1 MYEANNGNL
10 ISSTYGNNNSI
21 DYTYDNFGR
30 VITIATMDNVYNF
43 FYDNNS
49 NLSKIRTNTSEMK
62 FEYDFS
68 QKISKFCCDDFKVN
82 YIYNECDNIIGK
94 NYCISGNNYTVD
106 NTLNKEDFI
115 VESTFDND
123 SIKYNYDNL
132 GRICSK
138 SINNDYNTHYRYLT
152 NGNKTSFIVDSV
164 INNND
169 IYKYHYDEL
178 FNITKM
184 YHNNQLVMQYSY
196 DSYNQLIEEKDY
208 INREIKRYMYDDYG
222 NILNVKILDL
232 INYYVKREEKY
243 EYNNLNWKDQL
254 TNFNDIELTYDSI
267 GNPLTIGNDTLTWI
281 NGRQLSSYNNNIYK
295 YNHNSVRTSKIV
307 NGIET
312 KYYTVGT
319 SIIFEKTNNNVIYY
333 MRNDVDDLI
342 GFKYDDKSYYYVK
355 NLQDDVIGILDENNN
370 LIVNYQYDSWGN
382 ILSITDNVGNV
393 IVDTSHIGIIN
404 PYRYRSYYYDKETN
418 LYYLNNRYYSPLLK
432 RFLNADSI
440 IGANQD
446 VMSYNLYAY
455 CGNNPIMYLDSEGYG
470 LFGVLVGAIKGAIN
484 GVTKTVTNV
493 VSGDK
498 WYRGVLGS
506 TFGGFVEGYM
516 LTTPGGFAWAGYVG
530 ALVENGTNELESYF
544 VGEKKLNK
552 FNLVNSIHDTVIL
565 STADVAI
572 DSIIDSIPNGK
583 TEVNHKY
590 WITPKKKDTIKNGN
604 YTKRVKKNAL
614 ESIPEEIT
622 VNMVTNYASKNNT
635 SNTKKCNNKVS
646 NGIVNLI
653 NNTFQSFK
661 TYNNYWR

>member
-1 MYEANNGNL
+1 
-10 ISSTYGNNNSI
+10 
-21 DYTYDNFGR
+21 
-30 VITIATMDNVYNF
+30 MD
-43 FYDNNS
+43 
-49 NLSKIRTNTSEMK
+49 K
-62 FEYDFS
+62 
-68 QKISKFCCDDFKVN
+68 
-82 YIYNECDNIIGK
+82 
-94 NYCISGNNYTVD
+94 
-106 NTLNKEDFI
+106 
-115 VESTFDND
+115 
-123 SIKYNYDNL
+123 
-132 GRICSK
+132 
-138 SINNDYNTHYRYLT
+138 
-152 NGNKTSFIVDSV
+152 
-164 INNND
+164 
-169 IYKYHYDEL
+169 
-178 FNITKM
+178 
-184 YHNNQLVMQYSY
+184 LV
-196 DSYNQLIEEKDY
+196 
-208 INREIKRYMYDDYG
+208 
-222 NILNVKILDL
+222 
-232 INYYVKREEKY
+232 
-243 EYNNLNWKDQL
+243 
-254 TNFNDIELTYDSI
+254 
-267 GNPLTIGNDTLTWI
+267 
-281 NGRQLSSYNNNIYK
+281 
-295 YNHNSVRTSKIV
+295 
-307 NGIET
+307 
-312 KYYTVGT
+312 
-319 SIIFEKTNNNVIYY
+319 
-333 MRNDVDDLI
+333 
-342 GFKYDDKSYYYVK
+342 GFKYGASTYYYVK
-355 NLQDDVIGILDENNN
+355 NLQNDIIGILDSNFN

-418 LYYLNNRYYSPLLK
+418 LYYLNNRYYSLLLK
-432 RFLNADSI
+432 RFLNADNI

-470 LFGVLVGAIKGAIN
+470 LFGVLVGAIKGGIN
-484 GVTKTVTNV
+484 GVTKIVTNV
-493 VSGDK
+493 VSGEK

-530 ALVENGTNELESYF
+530 ALVENGTNELKSYF

-604 YTKRVKKNAL
+604 YTKKVKKNAL